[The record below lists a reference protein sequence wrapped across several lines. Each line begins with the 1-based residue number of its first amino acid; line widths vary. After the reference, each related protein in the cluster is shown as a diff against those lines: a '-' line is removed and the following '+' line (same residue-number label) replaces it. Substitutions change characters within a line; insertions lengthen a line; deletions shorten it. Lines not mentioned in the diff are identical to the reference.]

1 MMKRRIKIDDGN
13 GGDDDDIERWY
24 FEESLLSD
32 KFDTS
37 GIALHKP
44 QLPSKSTPTPTD
56 YRLRHQ
62 NWIKH
67 TKYIFCDPIS
77 CFLWRLMSPRQY
89 ANIFCSAGERMETI
103 QGDIIIYCRKPWNP
117 DDKTVVV
124 FCHLV
129 VLNCQLV
136 DKLSTALNVQRIH
149 KPTIFDVPHS
159 VQSSHFWLQ
168 LGVWKLQQM

>member
-1 MMKRRIKIDDGN
+1 
-13 GGDDDDIERWY
+13 
-24 FEESLLSD
+24 
-32 KFDTS
+32 
-37 GIALHKP
+37 
-44 QLPSKSTPTPTD
+44 
-56 YRLRHQ
+56 
-62 NWIKH
+62 
-67 TKYIFCDPIS
+67 
-77 CFLWRLMSPRQY
+77 
-89 ANIFCSAGERMETI
+89 METI

-159 VQSSHFWLQ
+159 VQSSHFWLLWLRQ
-168 LGVWKLQQM
+168 LEQQLQLSQEVTVLSKNATDV